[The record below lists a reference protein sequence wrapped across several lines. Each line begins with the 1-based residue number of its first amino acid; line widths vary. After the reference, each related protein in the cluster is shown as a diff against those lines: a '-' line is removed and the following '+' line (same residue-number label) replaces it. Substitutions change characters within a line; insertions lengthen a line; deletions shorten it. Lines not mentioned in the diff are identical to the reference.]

1 VPSAHNDRATRP
13 CGLPR
18 FGPSGDLSK
27 QPPAALQMLA
37 MAQAMAAPKPSEA
50 QATPASALRAAVC

>member
-13 CGLPR
+13 CGMR
-18 FGPSGDLSK
+18 GFGPSGDLSK

-37 MAQAMAAPKPSEA
+37 MAAAMAALCV
-50 QATPASALRAAVC
+50 LRAAVC